1 MIGNRNEAPCESNG
15 VPTLVLSL
23 GRSPIQHG
31 PLSVVRSLGRI
42 GVPMYTVCDIGSP
55 VMKSRYLK
63 RAFAWSADEG
73 SMENTLEFLLD
84 SGRQIGRRAVLIPT
98 DDLGTILLDEHAG
111 ALKERFLFPE
121 QPPGLARSLSN
132 KKEMYY
138 LCRSMDVPTPDAAFP
153 TSSADVIDL
162 VKDATF
168 PVVMK
173 GIDAWSHYGTLRK
186 TGMDRVMVLKS
197 ASELLESYSKL
208 EAAGSPGVLLQE
220 YIPGSPESVWM
231 FNGYFNEG
239 SDCLLGYTGQ
249 KIRQH
254 PPYTGFTT
262 LGLCV
267 DNETVE
273 SQTKRFMKELGYRG
287 TLDIGYRFDA
297 RDGKYKLLDVNPRMG
312 GTFRLFLGE
321 NGMDV
326 ARALYLDLTGQPVE
340 NSPARTGRRW
350 VVENYDLFSSI
361 SYARDGK
368 LTFRAW
374 ARSLRDV
381 QEGAW
386 FAADDPAPTRMV
398 LFSSIGKF
406 LVLLAKGPIL
416 RWLSAGQ
423 RWVSSRSRSLDLP

>member
-1 MIGNRNEAPCESNG
+1 MMTSPNQALSESNG

-31 PLSVVRSLGRI
+31 PLSVVRSLGRF
-42 GVPMYTVCDIGSP
+42 GVPMYTVCDTGSP

-63 RAFAWSADEG
+63 RAFAWSADQG
-73 SMENTLEFLLD
+73 SMEDTLGFLLNA
-84 SGRQIGRRAVLIPT
+84 GRQIGRRAVLIPT
-98 DDLGTILLDEHAG
+98 DDLGTILLDEHANE
-111 ALKERFLFPE
+111 LKERFLFPE
-121 QPPGLARSLSN
+121 QPQGLARSLSN

-138 LCRSMDVPTPDAAFP
+138 LCKRMDVPTPEAAFP
-153 TSSADVIDL
+153 TSREDV
-162 VKDATF
+162 VHYVRDATF

-186 TGMDRVMVLKS
+186 TGMDRVLILKS
-197 ASELLESYSKL
+197 AGELLESYNKL
-208 EAAGSPGVLLQE
+208 EAAGSPDVLLQE
-220 YIPGSPESVWM
+220 YIPGGPESVWM
-231 FNGYFNEG
+231 FNGYFDEG
-239 SDCLLGYTGQ
+239 SDCLFGYTGQ

-273 SQTKRFMKELGYRG
+273 SVTKRFMKELGYRG

-312 GTFRLFLGE
+312 GTFRLFVGE

-326 ARALYLDLTGQPVE
+326 ARALYLDLTGQKVDDSPV
-340 NSPARTGRRW
+340 RRKRRW

-361 SYARDGK
+361 VYARDGK
-368 LTFRAW
+368 LTFGGW
-374 ARSLRDV
+374 VRSLRDV

-386 FAADDPAPTRMV
+386 FAADDLAPARLV

-406 LVLLAKGPIL
+406 FVLVAKGPLL
-416 RWLSAGQ
+416 RWLSGTH
-423 RWVSSRSRSLDLP
+423 RWLSSRGRL